1 MSDASSREPLAV
13 KTRAGMSDEAQA
25 AKSPL
30 VRLLSSV
37 KDVVLSKASP
47 IADAVL
53 FFFLVFLL
61 SVAGHTFQDVY
72 GTRQLTETF
81 KHRLMSV
88 LDPKS
93 EASRWPAQSSINHTN
108 FKEISTQAK
117 FWDYL
122 QYNLADTIYPDKFY
136 DGDEWPENQRTL
148 VLGHNIMVQKVRIR
162 QKRVHQYPCSG
173 LPARLNIE
181 TDAGLAGHKCYP
193 KYSEA
198 VEDKTVYQGLEWVA
212 ADILMLKPR
221 NPLQHKFQ
229 GGSYAIELPEG
240 NTAFKARIQ
249 ELKEQKW
256 TDKATRA
263 VFVDF
268 SVLSLPRDQFVSVRF
283 TFDFTEYGKIVP
295 KVTIRAY
302 RDRLNHEAFIDAVN
316 YVSEFALYGIVAVNA
331 FREVG
336 RFRVVGPETYFSSI
350 WNMIVVGVLACCGF
364 SFYYRVV
371 IVRSQWSSIQGKS
384 STDMKWE
391 LDQHG
396 QYSVKW

>member
-1 MSDASSREPLAV
+1 
-13 KTRAGMSDEAQA
+13 MSDETQV

-30 VRLLSSV
+30 VRLLLSV
-37 KDVVLSKASP
+37 RDVVLSKASP

-81 KHRLMSV
+81 KHRLISV

-93 EASRWPAQSSINHTN
+93 QASRWPSKSSINHTY
-108 FKEISTQAK
+108 FKDISTHDK
-117 FWDYL
+117 FWDYI
-122 QYNLADTIYPDKFY
+122 QYNLADTIYPDKYY
-136 DGDEWPENQRTL
+136 DGGEWPENQRTHI
-148 VLGHNIMVQKVRIR
+148 LGFNTMVQKVRIR
-162 QKRVHQYPCSG
+162 QKRVKEYPCSQG
-173 LPARLNIE
+173 ANSLPARLNSF
-181 TDAGLAGHKCYP
+181 TDPGLSSHKCYP

-198 VEDKTVYQGLEWVA
+198 VEYTGVYQGLEWSA
-212 ADILMLKPR
+212 ADMLMLRFR
-221 NPLQHKFQ
+221 NPLQHRFQ
-229 GGSYAIELPEG
+229 GGSYALQLPEG
-240 NTAFKARIQ
+240 NAAFKARIQ
-249 ELKEQKW
+249 ELKEMKW

-268 SVLSLPRDQFVSVRF
+268 SVLSLPRDQFVSVRY

-336 RFRVVGPETYFSSI
+336 RFRVVGPETYFSNI
-350 WNMIVVGVLACCGF
+350 WNFIVFGVLTCCAF

-371 IVRSQWSSIQGKS
+371 IVRSQWSTIQGKS
-384 STDMKWE
+384 TSDMKWQ
-391 LDQHG
+391 LDEYG
-396 QYSVKW
+396 QYRYDHE